1 MEPRRSLGLGGSDG
15 DDFLLAG
22 NLPEQTLAGELRG
35 RLGVDGEGVGGEI
48 AKDAG
53 EFVAALGAMREMVRD
68 DGGFFGGE
76 QLHGVEHQVV
86 GLGMARAAGVGGAE
100 RRVGHDCRAH
110 G

>member
-1 MEPRRSLGLGGSDG
+1 MGTTFFSRATCLSRRWRASSG
-15 DDFLLAG
+15 
-22 NLPEQTLAGELRG
+22 
-35 RLGVDGEGVGGEI
+35 GVGGEI